1 MGNKADKFRLYPN
14 KEQSAFL
21 AKCFGCSR
29 FVYNHFLRLTTDVYA
44 ESKKSLRYKE
54 WAKLLTSLKSEFEWL
69 KEVNSQA
76 LQQTLKDL
84 ESAFVRFFKKL
95 GGFPNFKKKSNQ
107 QSFRVPQHFLI
118 DSNGFLRLPKMTP
131 IKMVIHKEILG
142 TPKNVTISKT
152 PSGKYYAS
160 IVTELD
166 IPHAPLN
173 GDKIGLDLG
182 VKEFAITSKGEKFEN
197 PRYFQKS
204 LRRLKIRQRRL
215 SRKNKGSS
223 NRNKARL
230 VVAKI
235 HEKVANQRQDYQH
248 KISRKLVSEN
258 QRISAESLNIKG
270 MVKNRK
276 LAKQISDVAWGNFLT
291 MLEYKGD
298 IYGCEIHYVDRFFPS
313 SKRCSNCGYIKQDL
327 TLAIREWECSE
338 CKSFWDR
345 DINAALNLMLFSES
359 KIPLEEGKFTPDQL
373 VERLGMNRDTGSG
386 QEATGVA

>member
-1 MGNKADKFRLYPN
+1 MGNKAYKFRLYPN

-29 FVYNHFLRLTTDVYA
+29 FVYNHFLRLTTDIYA

-54 WAKLLTSLKSEFEWL
+54 WAKLLTGLKSEFEWL
-69 KEVNSQA
+69 KEVNSQS
-76 LQQTLKDL
+76 LQQTLKEL

-95 GGFPNFKKKSNQ
+95 GGFPNFKKKSNR
-107 QSFRVPQHFLI
+107 QSFRVPQHFSI
-118 DSNGFLRLPKMTP
+118 DTNGFLKLPKLTP
-131 IKMVIHKEILG
+131 IKMVIHREILG
-142 TPKNVTISKT
+142 TPKNITISKT

-160 IVTELD
+160 IVTEQD

-173 GDKIGLDLG
+173 GDKIGLDLEL
-182 VKEFAITSKGEKFEN
+182 KEFAITSKGQKFEN
-197 PRYFQKS
+197 PKYFQQS

-215 SRKNKGSS
+215 SRKTKGSS

-248 KISRKLVSEN
+248 KISLKLVSEN

-298 IYGCEIHYVDRFFPS
+298 MYGCEMHYVDRFFPS
-313 SKRCSNCGYIKQDL
+313 SKRCSHCGYIKQDL
-327 TLAIREWECSE
+327 TLAIREWECPE
-338 CKSFWDR
+338 CKSFWDK

-359 KIPLEEGKFTPDQL
+359 KIPLEEGKSTPDQL
-373 VERLGMNRDTGSG
+373 VVDAPCGRLPVG
-386 QEATGVA
+386 